1 MNFYNND
8 YDRYTYG
15 DEIDSLIYD
24 DGSHSLIRRKELNR
38 RKYSGY
44 DTYCGDRDDF
54 YGDW

>member
-15 DEIDSLIYD
+15 DEIDALVYD
-24 DGSHSLIRRKELNR
+24 DGSHSLSRRKELNR

-44 DTYCGDRDDF
+44 DTYCEDYEDG

>member
-24 DGSHSLIRRKELNR
+24 DGSHSLSRRKELNR

>member
-8 YDRYTYG
+8 YDCYTYG
-15 DEIDSLIYD
+15 DEIDALVYD
-24 DGSHSLIRRKELNR
+24 DGSHSLSRRKELNR

-44 DTYCGDRDDF
+44 DTYCEDYDDG